1 MRLGNH
7 PNCSFALRENDF
19 QLTINVILIYLFI
32 FKCISHKEQKQN
44 LKPHRN
50 VTMEYMPMYYVENI
64 GMDFI
69 YFFLF
74 HALLFVLHTKL
85 AEQQKVKKLIMYWGK
100 EKILS

>member
-1 MRLGNH
+1 
-7 PNCSFALRENDF
+7 
-19 QLTINVILIYLFI
+19 
-32 FKCISHKEQKQN
+32 
-44 LKPHRN
+44 
-50 VTMEYMPMYYVENI
+50 MYYVENI

-74 HALLFVLHTKL
+74 HTLLFVLHTKL